1 MSKYDS
7 YSVPAVRELLEEL
20 CPDGVPMAPLRRVAQ
35 IHRGKRV
42 TKAQLLDDGQYP
54 VMSGGTTPM
63 GYLDRANQ
71 RPNITTVVK
80 YGSAG
85 FVNFITEEFWANDV
99 CYCLQPLD
107 STTDRYLYHVLK
119 SRQNDLFELRTN
131 AVPPHLPTDAINA
144 FEVPIPHPDVQEKIV
159 DILDMFTD
167 LDTNLNRELKLRETQ
182 IEICLGDI
190 FASDE
195 IANSHSVPLGHLLR
209 HIQPGKYQVNST
221 EYDPSAPTPVLSPGK
236 AFLLGYT
243 DETDGIFE
251 ASPDDPAI
259 IFDDFT
265 TNFHWVDFPFKVK
278 SSAMKMLVPRSDDF
292 VFRYAYW
299 AMKTIPYKPTEHQR
313 QWLQTYSR
321 FEIPLPPLDVQE
333 RIVDTLDMFT
343 DYTDNLRREIDL
355 RRQQLEYYRGQ
366 LLTFPVAE

>member
-20 CPDGVPMAPLRRVAQ
+20 CPDGVPLAPLRRVAH

-131 AVPPHLPTDAINA
+131 AVPPPL
-144 FEVPIPHPDVQEKIV
+144 
-159 DILDMFTD
+159 
-167 LDTNLNRELKLRETQ
+167 TNRRYQRVRGPNTSSR
-182 IEICLGDI
+182 C
-190 FASDE
+190 
-195 IANSHSVPLGHLLR
+195 
-209 HIQPGKYQVNST
+209 PGK
-221 EYDPSAPTPVLSPGK
+221 D
-236 AFLLGYT
+236 
-243 DETDGIFE
+243 
-251 ASPDDPAI
+251 
-259 IFDDFT
+259 
-265 TNFHWVDFPFKVK
+265 
-278 SSAMKMLVPRSDDF
+278 R
-292 VFRYAYW
+292 R
-299 AMKTIPYKPTEHQR
+299 
-313 QWLQTYSR
+313 YSR
-321 FEIPLPPLDVQE
+321 HVHGSRYEPE
-333 RIVDTLDMFT
+333 S
-343 DYTDNLRREIDL
+343 
-355 RRQQLEYYRGQ
+355 
-366 LLTFPVAE
+366 